1 MLNATDGTTPVVLVV
16 DEPAVE
22 LVDVELALAVE
33 WVSELEVPEETVV
46 VVVPVVDELS
56 VVPDED
62 EPPES
67 AK

>member
-1 MLNATDGTTPVVLVV
+1 VLNATDGTTPVVLVV
-16 DEPAVE
+16 DGPAVE